1 MQRTGR
7 PGGDAWPLRVGRGSS
22 GDTGAGYIPSMR
34 AIAPA
39 ITLVIHPHVT
49 SPQDRFTRPLARR
62 DFRKERPSRAY
73 TACTTACTQV
83 CARPVL
89 CGMSWKAN
97 VRPRPSGD
105 APQIRHTAMARL
117 PGSLPSARAAVRAV
131 RPTRS
136 MNPTTASAWDRWD
149 MSATPQPMWRWL
161 ARPASAH
168 RATESSARCAGHR

>member
-7 PGGDAWPLRVGRGSS
+7 PVGDAWPFRVGRGSS

-73 TACTTACTQV
+73 TACTQV

-105 APQIRHTAMARL
+105 APQIRHIAMARL
-117 PGSLPSARAAVRAV
+117 PGSLPSARAAVRSAEE
-131 RPTRS
+131 R
-136 MNPTTASAWDRWD
+136 NPTTVSAWDHWE
-149 MSATPQPMWRWL
+149 MSATPLLMLRWL

-168 RATESSARCAGHR
+168 RATESSARCADHR